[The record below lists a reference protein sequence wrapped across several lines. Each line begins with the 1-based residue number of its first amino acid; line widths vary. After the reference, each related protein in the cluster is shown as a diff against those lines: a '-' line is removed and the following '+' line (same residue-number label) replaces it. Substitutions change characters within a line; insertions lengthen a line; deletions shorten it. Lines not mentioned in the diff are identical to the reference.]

1 VSKVEPEL
9 VPEGTVAGQEREIG
23 GIRMVWCPPG
33 RFVMGS
39 PPNEAGRGGD
49 ERQHEV
55 TLTRGY
61 WLAKYECTQEE
72 WERVMGSNPS
82 HFWGDGKQPVENV
95 NWNEVQEWVAKMKE
109 RHPLPEGW
117 EWSLPTEAQWEY
129 ACRAGTS
136 GAYAGEL
143 EEMGWYDRNSGSKPH
158 EVGQKR
164 ANTWGLHDMHGNV
177 LEWCADW
184 YGDYPGGSVTD
195 PEGATVGS
203 DRVYRGGS
211 WDSNGNYSRSAS
223 RFRLF
228 PNYRNKNLGF
238 RVAVGPQR

>member
-1 VSKVEPEL
+1 
-9 VPEGTVAGQEREIG
+9 
-23 GIRMVWCPPG
+23 
-33 RFVMGS
+33 
-39 PPNEAGRGGD
+39 
-49 ERQHEV
+49 
-55 TLTRGY
+55 LTSGY

-82 HFWGDGKQPVENV
+82 NFRGPSRPVEEV
-95 NWNEVQEWVAKMKE
+95 SWNDVQEWMEKMKE

-143 EEMGWYDRNSGSKPH
+143 EEMGWYGGNSGRTTH

-164 ANTWGLHDMHGNV
+164 ANGWGLHDMHGNV
-177 LEWCADW
+177 FEWCADR

-195 PEGATVGS
+195 PEGPGNGS
-203 DRVYRGGS
+203 FRVRRGGS
-211 WDSNGNYSRSAS
+211 WLLSASYCRSAY
-223 RFRLF
+223 RFRYYPGF
-228 PNYRNKNLGF
+228 RNDNLGF
-238 RVAVGPQR
+238 RVAVRSWNRWRSGIE